1 MAWKL
6 EGTYFENCSC
16 EVPCPCTASMTLG
29 ADYDRCQVLLAFNV
43 ESGEIDGVDVA
54 GLSAAVVADTPK
66 VMTEGNWRLGLV
78 VDDAASDEQAE
89 KLGAVFSGQ
98 MGGPMA
104 ALGPLIGEIVGSDR
118 MPIEYENDGLRHRV
132 RVGEGIDVEVEDVVP
147 FGVESGQPAQLANVF
162 HPANS
167 TLTISKS
174 ERGRI
179 SAFGLEFDNT
189 GKSGFSAPFS
199 WAG

>member
-1 MAWKL
+1 
-6 EGTYFENCSC
+6 
-16 EVPCPCTASMTLG
+16 MT
-29 ADYDRCQVLLAFNV
+29 D
-43 ESGEIDGVDVA
+43 
-54 GLSAAVVADTPK
+54 
-66 VMTEGNWRLGLV
+66 GNWRLGLIL
-78 VDDAASDEQAE
+78 DEAASDEQAE

-104 ALGPLIGEIVGSDR
+104 GLAPLIGEILGSER
-118 MPIEYENDGLRHRV
+118 TPIEYANDGLQHRI
-132 RVGEGIDVEVEDVVP
+132 RVGDRIDVEVEDVVP
-147 FGVESGQPAQLANVF
+147 FGIETGQPAQMTNVF

-167 TLTISKS
+167 TLTIARS

-189 GKSGFSAPFS
+189 GRSAFSAPFS

>member
-29 ADYDRCQVLLAFNV
+29 ADYDRCQVLLAFDV
-43 ESGEIDGVDVA
+43 ESGEIDGVDV
-54 GLSAAVVADTPK
+54 GGRTVAVVADTPK
-66 VMTEGNWRLGLV
+66 LMTDGNWRLGLI
-78 VDDAASDEQAE
+78 VDDDASDEQAE

-104 ALGPLIGEIVGSDR
+104 GLAPLIGEVLGSER
-118 MPIEYENDGLRHRV
+118 MPVEYANDGLRHRIK
-132 RVGEGIDVEVEDVVP
+132 VGDGIDVEVEDVVP
-147 FGVESGQPAQLANVF
+147 FGSESGQPAQLTNVF

-167 TLTISKS
+167 TLTIAKS

-179 SAFGLEFDNT
+179 SAFGLDFDN
-189 GKSGFSAPFS
+189 SGRSAFSAPFA